1 MLRALKVLHVIT
13 GLNSGGAEMML
24 LKLLTQF
31 SHEGGPGGEVLCL
44 SGPGSLEPRI
54 AALGVPVTNLG
65 MASGLRAFAKYP
77 RLRRAIKTANPDV
90 VQCWMYHANLMGWLA
105 LGLRSGPPLVWGLRQ
120 SNLDSVRSKK
130 LTILVVH
137 MGAWLSRWATE
148 RIVCVSGSA
157 RDVHVAMG
165 YDAAKS
171 MVIPNGFDADQFQP
185 DPVARGSVRA
195 ELAVDEQAI
204 LVGLIARFHPQKD
217 HGTFVAAARMV
228 ADRQPNIVFVLCGE
242 QVDEENQELNRMIR
256 EAGLGD
262 NVRLLGRRDD
272 IASATASLDVAV
284 SSSAFGEGFP
294 NALGE
299 ALCCGIPAVATD
311 VGESGVIVGD
321 AGRVVPPED
330 APALAAA
337 MGQLIALDTGERRAL
352 GAMGRERMIREYAIA
367 AIAQR
372 YLELYQ
378 EIVSHK
384 RGQS

>member
-1 MLRALKVLHVIT
+1 LRALKVLHVIT
-13 GLNSGGAEMML
+13 GLRSGGAEMML
-24 LKLLTQF
+24 LKLLTEF
-31 SHEGGPGGEVLCL
+31 SHEGDPDGEVLCL

-54 AALGVPVTNLG
+54 AALGVQVTNIG
-65 MASGLRAFAKYP
+65 MAPGLLAFAKYP
-77 RLRRAIKTANPDV
+77 RLRRAIAAAKPDI

-120 SNLDSVRSKK
+120 SNLDRVRSKK
-130 LTILVVH
+130 LTILVAH
-137 MGAWLSRWATE
+137 MGAWVSRWAAE
-148 RIVCVSGSA
+148 RIVCVSGSV

-171 MVIPNGFDADQFQP
+171 SVIPNGFDADQFRP

-217 HGTFVAAARMV
+217 HGVFIAAARMV
-228 ADRQPNIVFVLCGE
+228 ADQQPNIVFVLCGE

-262 NVRLLGRRDD
+262 NVRLLGHRDD
-272 IASATASLDVAV
+272 IARITASLDLAV

-311 VGESGVIVGD
+311 VGESSVIVGD

-330 APALAAA
+330 GPAMAAA
-337 MGQLIALDTGERRAL
+337 MGQIIALDFDDRRAL
-352 GAMGRERMIREYAIA
+352 GATGRERMIRDYAIT
-367 AIAQR
+367 AIARR
-372 YLELYQ
+372 YRELYR